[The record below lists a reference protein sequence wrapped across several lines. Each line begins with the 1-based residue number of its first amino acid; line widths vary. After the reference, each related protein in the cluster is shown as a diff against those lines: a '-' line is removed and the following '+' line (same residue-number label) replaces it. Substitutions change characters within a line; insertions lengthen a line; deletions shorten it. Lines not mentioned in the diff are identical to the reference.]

1 MHEIHGEAK
10 EERMNGLILALIWGI
25 GKESFNEVS
34 GLWIMPLTCQKQYKA
49 LYT

>member
-25 GKESFNEVS
+25 GKECLLMKSAGFGS
-34 GLWIMPLTCQKQYKA
+34 CL
-49 LYT
+49 